1 MLVYHP
7 AYDAYHCL
15 FRMMAI
21 MENTNRLEID
31 KLKILD
37 FYILFPALLS
47 EVKMPREFIK
57 IKKTAKLHHNEYH
70 DPLSPRIIFKEMRQ
84 IQDAALKCML
94 ATGYIDSNDFSNG
107 FVSRTNKQLPL
118 NLALEMGVFLERKE
132 PFSSFITQKM
142 AKFHLTGPD
151 GLKARTKLMEYRY
164 DTY

>member
-57 IKKTAKLHHNEYH
+57 IKKNSKTT
-70 DPLSPRIIFKEMRQ
+70 S
-84 IQDAALKCML
+84 
-94 ATGYIDSNDFSNG
+94 
-107 FVSRTNKQLPL
+107 
-118 NLALEMGVFLERKE
+118 
-132 PFSSFITQKM
+132 
-142 AKFHLTGPD
+142 
-151 GLKARTKLMEYRY
+151 
-164 DTY
+164 

>member
-21 MENTNRLEID
+21 IERTDELEID

-47 EVKMPREFIK
+47 EVKMPRQFVK
-57 IKKTAKLHHNEYH
+57 IKKTAEKFFNEYH
-70 DPLSPRIIFKEMRQ
+70 DPLNPGMIFKEMRQ
-84 IQDAALKCML
+84 IQDAAIKCML
-94 ATGYIDSNDFSNG
+94 AAGYISSDDLSNG
-107 FVSRTNKQLPL
+107 YIVRTEKKLPQKI
-118 NLALEMGVFLERKE
+118 ALEMKGFLDSKE
-132 PFSSFITQKM
+132 PFSSFIIQSM

-151 GLKARTKLMEYRY
+151 GLKSRTKLMEHRY
-164 DTY
+164 DIH